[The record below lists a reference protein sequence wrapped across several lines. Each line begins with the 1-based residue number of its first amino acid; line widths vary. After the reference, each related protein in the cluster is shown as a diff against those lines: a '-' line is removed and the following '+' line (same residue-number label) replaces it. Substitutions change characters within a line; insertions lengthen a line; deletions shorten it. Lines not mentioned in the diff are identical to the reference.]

1 MRMRYIELSVGAF
14 MVLGVIAI
22 VLMAFRVSG
31 LTIRSS
37 DDTYTI
43 KAHFENLGGLT
54 EKAKVSMSG
63 VTIGRVTNIYL
74 DTEWYSAVVEME
86 IDKSMSTLTTDTSA
100 SILTAGLLGEKY
112 IGLTVGAEEDYLK
125 DGDWIDDTQSAIV
138 LEELI
143 GRLLFNSAEKN

>member
-112 IGLTVGAEEDYLK
+112 VGLTVGAEEEYLK

-143 GRLLFNSAEKN
+143 GRFLFNSAENN

>member
-112 IGLTVGAEEDYLK
+112 VGLTVGAEEEYLK

-143 GRLLFNSAEKN
+143 GRFLFNSAEKN

>member
-74 DTEWYSAVVEME
+74 DTDWYSAVVEME

-112 IGLTVGAEEDYLK
+112 VGLTVGAEEEYLK

-143 GRLLFNSAEKN
+143 GRFLFNSAEKN